1 MNSFTGSSKKFLI
14 SATTIWKYIYIYSV
28 AAFHILLFTCYEVII
43 YLKTL
48 SFIGKVPQ
56 GSTVK
61 KFRKCLK
68 TLLHG
73 CFSHALLCYVSVMP
87 LLVVK
92 FYQEIFYKSHLSNVS
107 RQLLLKS
114 PQNNQSFLIQSK
126 VSKHYRIYGI
136 FSNFLCILLLPFNF
150 LGITW
155 ESQKSW
161 WVIFQAF
168 TEPKIQNLF
177 SSWHHGAASQIYW
190 LRYKQT
196 SRFELL

>member
-1 MNSFTGSSKKFLI
+1 MKV
-14 SATTIWKYIYIYSV
+14 YIYIYSV

-73 CFSHALLCYVSVMP
+73 CFSHALLCYVSVML

-114 PQNNQSFLIQSK
+114 PQNNQSFLIQTK

-161 WVIFQAF
+161 
-168 TEPKIQNLF
+168 
-177 SSWHHGAASQIYW
+177 
-190 LRYKQT
+190 
-196 SRFELL
+196 